1 VRSRTPVA
9 VLALVLL
16 SVAGG
21 SVLPSRIQP
30 HAAASTLPRVS
41 FVAAP
46 GSSILV
52 HGSYP
57 KVTSSCVDT
66 VQPILHSR
74 FDGTIEVG
82 MDSAGKLFVIGVLPF
97 EDYLKGIAE
106 VPRTWPVEALK
117 AQVVAARSYALANL
131 AYPDATGEALGYDIC
146 ATDSCQVYRGMGISN
161 GPYGDR
167 WVAAVDDTAGQA
179 LLYQGR
185 PADTLYFSTSKG
197 STVGNDVVFGT
208 DPLPYLRPVKEKD
221 DGASPVRHW
230 HVEIP
235 FDDLAKFLSA
245 AGAWGGGAI
254 TKVTLSGSDVTIDGG
269 GASETMSVTDFRIH
283 LNYWAHCLEPT
294 HYPGINT
301 NGISL
306 PQTIPSKW
314 FDLSSNGSSVTL
326 DGAGW
331 GHGVGM
337 TQWGAE
343 GKAARGLSYQDILAY
358 YYGGLLPT
366 EYAGE
371 PATIRVGIAVGLN
384 AVKVEGTG
392 TVTVDGSTISEGP
405 WLITGGKVLRV
416 RHTSPPQTYIPA
428 ASLAKAPARATSG
441 GTLSATVSVLKLSV
455 VSLLLRSPD
464 GIDYP
469 VGDPLTAAAGQI
481 TLSGEVPQMPSG
493 TYSLVAVATDGIDI
507 VDSKPQPV
515 DVLGYGPGI
524 SPSPSVS
531 PPSGT
536 PVTPAPSSGSSLP
549 LFVGLAGAAAV
560 VVIGIALIAARR
572 RRRKGRRSAW
582 QETGPGP

>member
-1 VRSRTPVA
+1 
-9 VLALVLL
+9 
-16 SVAGG
+16 
-21 SVLPSRIQP
+21 VLPFRPQP
-30 HAAASTLPRVS
+30 GAVASTLPRVS

-46 GSSILV
+46 SSSILLY
-52 HGSYP
+52 GTYP
-57 KVTSSCVDT
+57 KATSSCVET

-74 FDGTIEVG
+74 FKGTIEVG
-82 MDSAGKLFVIGVLPF
+82 MDSAGELFVIGVLPF

-131 AYPDATGEALGYDIC
+131 AYPDATGDALGYDIC
-146 ATDSCQVYRGMGISN
+146 ATDACQVYRGMGISD

-197 STVGNDVVFGT
+197 TTVGNDVVFGT
-208 DPLPYLRPVKEKD
+208 DPLPYLRPVKETD
-221 DGASPVRHW
+221 DSASPLRHW

-235 FDDLAKFLSA
+235 FDDLSKFLSA

-254 TKVTLSGSDVTIDGG
+254 TKVTLSDTDVTVNGG

-283 LNYWAHCLEPT
+283 LNYWAHCLDPG

-301 NGISL
+301 DGGSL

-314 FDLSSNGSSVTL
+314 FDLSSNGSSITL

-366 EYAGE
+366 VYGAE
-371 PATIRVGIAVGLN
+371 PATIRVGIAVGLK
-384 AVKVEGTG
+384 AVKIEGTG
-392 TVTVDGSTISEGP
+392 TVTVEGSTVGQGP
-405 WLITGGKVLRV
+405 WLVTGGKVLRV
-416 RHTSPPQTYIPA
+416 RPTSPPPTFLA
-428 ASLAKAPARATSG
+428 AGSLVKAPSQATAG
-441 GTLSATVSVLKLSV
+441 QTLSATVSVLKLSV
-455 VSLLLRSPD
+455 ASLVLRSLD
-464 GIDYP
+464 GTDYP
-469 VGDPLTAAAGQI
+469 VGDPITAAAGQI
-481 TLSGEVPQMPSG
+481 TLSGKVPEMPTG
-493 TYSLVAVATDGIDI
+493 AYSLLAMVSDGIDI
-507 VDSKPQPV
+507 VDSKPKSV
-515 DVLGYGPGI
+515 SVLGY
-524 SPSPSVS
+524 SPSPSPSLSVS
-531 PPSGT
+531 PSAT
-536 PVTPAPSSGSSLP
+536 PASPAPSGGSGSAAYVASG
-549 LFVGLAGAAAV
+549 VAAV
-560 VVIGIALIAARR
+560 VLITAAVLAAVRR
-572 RRRKGRRSAW
+572 RRRGRR
-582 QETGPGP
+582 